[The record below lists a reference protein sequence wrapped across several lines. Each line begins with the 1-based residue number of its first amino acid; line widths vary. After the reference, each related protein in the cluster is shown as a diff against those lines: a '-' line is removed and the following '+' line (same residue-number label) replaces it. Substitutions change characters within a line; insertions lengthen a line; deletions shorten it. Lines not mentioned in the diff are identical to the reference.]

1 YQLYFD
7 ERLMDGDLTAEFD
20 GAEVIVDKM
29 CDPYLSGA
37 AIDFADTIE
46 KQGFTIDNPN
56 APASSACGDSF
67 GCSQLTDPS
76 DRSVHR
82 TPRARP
88 DEPLVVRSGPRVVRG
103 MAAHR
108 ITDRSRPGG
117 RPSPER
123 AGGSRA
129 RRNTYDDRVPSS
141 AGCLSPGAAASPE
154 VARHCGHVMP
164 TRVLIPSPEPGSP

>member
-1 YQLYFD
+1 DTTD
-7 ERLMDGDLTAEFD
+7 E
-20 GAEVIVDKM
+20 
-29 CDPYLSGA
+29 
-37 AIDFADTIE
+37 
-46 KQGFTIDNPN
+46 QGFTSVTPH
-56 APASSACGDSF
+56 AQASCACGDSF
-67 GCSQLTDPS
+67 GGSQLTDPS
-76 DRSVHR
+76 ERSVNR
-82 TPRARP
+82 TTRARP
-88 DEPLVVRSGPRVVRG
+88 DDPLVVRSGPRVVRG

-154 VARHCGHVMP
+154 
-164 TRVLIPSPEPGSP
+164 